1 MCHCNSCPLSL
12 SDMSEGNMK
21 LRSSLKRPNANES
34 KSMEKEI
41 IPVNKVRFADTKEI
55 SFVVPRSEMSTEEAN
70 DIWYTYE
77 DYNYFKMDCYVITS
91 SYRQAEVNKFLIKAY
106 RTASMGN
113 VDSSLSNFLK

>member
-1 MCHCNSCPLSL
+1 
-12 SDMSEGNMK
+12 MSEGNMK
-21 LRSSLKRPNANES
+21 LRSSLKRPNTNES